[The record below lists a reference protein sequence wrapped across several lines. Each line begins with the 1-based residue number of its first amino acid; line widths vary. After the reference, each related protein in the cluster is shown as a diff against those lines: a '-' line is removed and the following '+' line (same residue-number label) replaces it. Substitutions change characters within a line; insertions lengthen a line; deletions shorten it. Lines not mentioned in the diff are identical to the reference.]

1 MSYIFELQGS
11 ILAVGIVK
19 SSQESLLG
27 GYGAAWVA
35 SFLALRL
42 MALRAEQIDRS
53 EFVEDTR
60 PPSPGQQPPGMMERE
75 GSRPSHQRGV
85 APG

>member
-1 MSYIFELQGS
+1 MSSIFELQGS
-11 ILAVGIVK
+11 ILAVGIGK

-42 MALRAEQIDRS
+42 MALRAEQIDQDHTKPDVS
-53 EFVEDTR
+53 ST
-60 PPSPGQQPPGMMERE
+60 S
-75 GSRPSHQRGV
+75 GSTKKLIRPSLKN
-85 APG
+85 

>member
-42 MALRAEQIDRS
+42 MALRAEQIDQDHRS
-53 EFVEDTR
+53 QK
-60 PPSPGQQPPGMMERE
+60 SPLPLGQPKKLI
-75 GSRPSHQRGV
+75 
-85 APG
+85 